1 MPQHSAETPSL
12 PFHPIERR
20 SQRAGRT
27 HIVEFSRLCFLPVRE
42 SGAAPSR
49 GGRKR
54 GEGKKLLISERLEIS
69 NVAKSNHNVAL
80 TANSGHNGSPFQRQI
95 LACSHFQTAT
105 PRKSRPMSLQ
115 LLRRSKIYL
124 NSRLFCLRQPF
135 ITRVF
140 FVISYLFKF
149 PCKNQSWK

>member
-1 MPQHSAETPSL
+1 MPQHSAQTPSL

-20 SQRAGRT
+20 SQRAGRGGRGRT

-95 LACSHFQTAT
+95 LAFSHFQTAT
-105 PRKSRPMSLQ
+105 PRSSRPMSLQ
-115 LLRRSKIYL
+115 LLRRSQILFEFSTILCEATIY
-124 NSRLFCLRQPF
+124 
-135 ITRVF
+135 
-140 FVISYLFKF
+140 K
-149 PCKNQSWK
+149 